1 MEILPIDNR
10 IRSVNQTNQLQNL
23 HTVLRQ
29 FLFVCYK
36 EMDNEHKL
44 SHKVKKRIKEVKR
57 KARPGEKM

>member
-1 MEILPIDNR
+1 MGLA
-10 IRSVNQTNQLQNL
+10 VNQTLINQLQNL

-29 FLFVCYK
+29 FLFVCCK

-57 KARPGEKM
+57 KARPGEEMQIYRV